1 MFLDKVCEAN
11 IAKKC
16 VIDVMATA
24 AGYSVL
30 RLSPYHCVF
39 NPTEMVWSQMKHY
52 ARHLNICTSQPAK
65 IIELLRNVYARISQ
79 KNTGKTMLVML

>member
-1 MFLDKVCEAN
+1 MFLDKVREAN

-30 RLSPYHCVF
+30 HLSPYHCVF

-52 ARHLNICTSQPAK
+52 ARHLNIYAT